1 MLTLSIIGLAVF
13 ALFLG
18 TNVLEDI
25 NKSLLFV
32 ENILRIRPWV
42 QSIYWNQYLK
52 PTPYHFSMNL
62 KGMKG

>member
-1 MLTLSIIGLAVF
+1 M
-13 ALFLG
+13 
-18 TNVLEDI
+18 
-25 NKSLLFV
+25 

-62 KGMKG
+62 KGMK